1 MKRSLFDINEDLFAI
16 VEQINELGDS
26 EEDQLTLVQLN
37 QQLSDFRM
45 EFQDKI
51 SQWVK
56 MDLYQDSIIESIE
69 NEIERLGKMKTRLKS
84 HKDRRKQNALAL
96 MQQHGLRKAGN
107 PGHQFRMSSSHSV
120 VVVDE
125 DQVDRDFI
133 NIKETI
139 HVDKKG
145 IRSYIKDTGDV
156 PDGVEFVQR
165 NNVVVVK

>member
-37 QQLSDFRM
+37 QQLTEFRM

-69 NEIERLGKMKTRLKS
+69 NEIER
-84 HKDRRKQNALAL
+84 
-96 MQQHGLRKAGN
+96 
-107 PGHQFRMSSSHSV
+107 F
-120 VVVDE
+120 
-125 DQVDRDFI
+125 
-133 NIKETI
+133 
-139 HVDKKG
+139 
-145 IRSYIKDTGDV
+145 
-156 PDGVEFVQR
+156 
-165 NNVVVVK
+165 NNNN